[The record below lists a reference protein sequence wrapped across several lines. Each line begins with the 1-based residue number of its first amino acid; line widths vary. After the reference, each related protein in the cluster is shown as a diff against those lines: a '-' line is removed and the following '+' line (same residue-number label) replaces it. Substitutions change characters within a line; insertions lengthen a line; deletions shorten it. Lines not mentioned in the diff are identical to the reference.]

1 MEIWSPNG
9 RQHQDLPV
17 LPLDRNIPDYVLARR
32 GAISFSSS
40 TGGSTFTSSVPV
52 LQRRGGISF
61 DRTDKNALYIRML
74 GDVRTRSKP
83 DLGRERRR
91 SSFPDIDYKTFEE
104 CDDSPRSNLR
114 SYTHRWK
121 RRRRWLNLS
130 LQTVSLLDEAYS
142 GQARHLLTTVTD
154 WDFDI
159 FMLDKLTNGRSLFHL
174 SIHLFQHHNLIQ
186 TFNLDIVKLTQFLS
200 LVEEN
205 YNNNP
210 YHNALHAA
218 DVTQAMH
225 CFLRERKLGARLK
238 PLEVLSAVV
247 AAITHDLD
255 HPGVNQE
262 FLRKTGNYLATLY
275 NNHSVLEHH
284 HWRGCV
290 ALLRTTGLLN
300 HLSLQERQ
308 DFECQIQSLI
318 LATDISRQNEFVT
331 TFKQYLDKGDL
342 TLHLP
347 ASRHFTLQIALKC
360 ADVSNPCRTWK
371 VSRRWSERVT
381 DEFHNQGDQERKL
394 KVDIANSC
402 DRYRD
407 TISRIQTGFIQ
418 FIVEPLFV
426 QWERFSPTHLAR
438 HMINHLQVN
447 KQRWNGALAS
457 ELAEAEAAAAA
468 VAYAESQPEDVEMSG
483 QAMDPPSY
491 RQAPPPGNADP
502 LPSSPGVESET
513 SSSHRTNSQ
522 SDDDPSTFAEVSG
535 SGDIQFE
542 EPGHSNNIPGHSA
555 NHSGKWDGT
564 KLCNHIPFVQ
574 SPLDTYRAAMT
585 IISLHDSPSTEDILT
600 SIQLDRSDVFH
611 SKLKSL
617 SGPVLSAI
625 VNSSGPTMSAQLVDM
640 GKSVE
645 VLKDGGCARVN
656 GTIGSVCYLQAHN
669 GSNDTSDLHSG
680 HSASS
685 MARSVSSQECSKPD
699 VTAKLDP
706 KADDKLS
713 GSCTSL
719 QPQLSTS
726 RNGIHDRISTWLQ
739 NAPFPPSCN
748 SGNAQGCEEGKLGRW
763 TDISNGQA
771 GAGLEGNIPKAHIAY
786 SSSHEQLNSTLPIG
800 ATSCRKNSD
809 DSCLSDDIKMETD
822 NSAEDEQ

>member
-74 GDVRTRSKP
+74 
-83 DLGRERRR
+83 
-91 SSFPDIDYKTFEE
+91 E

-275 NNHSVLEHH
+275 N
-284 HWRGCV
+284 
-290 ALLRTTGLLN
+290 
-300 HLSLQERQ
+300 
-308 DFECQIQSLI
+308 
-318 LATDISRQNEFVT
+318 
-331 TFKQYLDKGDL
+331 QYLDKGDL

>member
-17 LPLDRNIPDYVLARR
+17 LPLDRNIPDHVLARR

-83 DLGRERRR
+83 DLGKERRR

-186 TFNLDIVKLTQFLS
+186 TFNLDIVKLTQFIS

-225 CFLRERKLGARLK
+225 CFLRELKLAARLT

-262 FLRKTGNYLATLY
+262 FLRKTGNYLAALY

-331 TFKQYLDKGDL
+331 SFKQYLDKGDL
-342 TLHLP
+342 KLHLP

-371 VSRRWSERVT
+371 VSRKWSERVT
-381 DEFHNQGDQERKL
+381 DEFHNQGDQERKH

-418 FIVEPLFV
+418 FIVEPLYV
-426 QWERFSPTHLAR
+426 QWERFSPTRLAR
-438 HMINHLQVN
+438 HMINHLRVN

-468 VAYAESQPEDVEMSG
+468 LAFAENQPEDVEMSG
-483 QAMDPPSY
+483 AAMDPPGY
-491 RQAPPPGNADP
+491 RQAPPPGNTDP

-522 SDDDPSTFAEVSG
+522 SDDDPTTFAEVSG
-535 SGDIQFE
+535 SGDIRFE

-555 NHSGKWDGT
+555 NHSSKWDGT

-585 IISLHDSPSTEDILT
+585 IISLHDTPSTEDILT

-617 SGPVLSAI
+617 NGPVLSAI
-625 VNSSGPTMSAQLVDM
+625 VNSSGPTLSAQLVDL

-656 GTIGSVCYLQAHN
+656 GPVCYMQAHN
-669 GSNDTSDLHSG
+669 GSSCTTDLNSG
-680 HSASS
+680 HSASP
-685 MARSVSSQECSKPD
+685 MARTVSSQDCSKPD

-706 KADDKLS
+706 KADDQLS
-713 GSCTSL
+713 GSSTSL

-726 RNGIHDRISTWLQ
+726 RNGIHDRIATWLQ
-739 NAPFPPSCN
+739 NGCVE
-748 SGNAQGCEEGKLGRW
+748 GNLSRW
-763 TDISNGQA
+763 MDISNGET

-786 SSSHEQLNSTLPIG
+786 SSTISHEQLNSTLPIG
-800 ATSCRKNSD
+800 ATSSRKNSD
-809 DSCLSDDIKMETD
+809 DSCQSDDIKMETD
-822 NSAEDEQ
+822 SSAEDEQ

>member
-9 RQHQDLPV
+9 RQRQDLPV

-225 CFLRERKLGARLK
+225 CFLRERKLGARLT

-331 TFKQYLDKGDL
+331 SFKQYLDKGDL

-407 TISRIQTGFIQ
+407 TIPRIQTGFIQ

-426 QWERFSPTHLAR
+426 QWERFSPTRLAR
-438 HMINHLQVN
+438 HMINHLRVN
-447 KQRWNGALAS
+447 KQRWNGALAT

-468 VAYAESQPEDVEMSG
+468 VAFAESQPEDVEMSG
-483 QAMDPPSY
+483 QAAMDPPGY
-491 RQAPPPGNADP
+491 RQAPPPGNDP
-502 LPSSPGVESET
+502 LPTSPGVESET

-522 SDDDPSTFAEVSG
+522 SDDDPTTFAEVSG
-535 SGDIQFE
+535 SGDIRFE
-542 EPGHSNNIPGHSA
+542 EPGPSNNIPGHSA
-555 NHSGKWDGT
+555 SHSGQWDGT
-564 KLCNHIPFVQ
+564 KLCNHIPFVR

-585 IISLHDSPSTEDILT
+585 IISLHDAPSTEDILT

-617 SGPVLSAI
+617 NGPVLSAI
-625 VNSSGPTMSAQLVDM
+625 VNSSGPTLSARLVDV
-640 GKSVE
+640 GSPPVE

-656 GTIGSVCYLQAHN
+656 GTVGSVCYN
-669 GSNDTSDLHSG
+669 GSSRTTDLHSG
-680 HSASS
+680 HSASP
-685 MARSVSSQECSKPD
+685 MARTVSSQECSKPDD

-706 KADDKLS
+706 KADDKLHH
-713 GSCTSL
+713 GSCA
-719 QPQLSTS
+719 TS
-726 RNGIHDRISTWLQ
+726 RNNGTHDRIATWLQ

-748 SGNAQGCEEGKLGRW
+748 GGSTHPGCVQGKLSRW
-763 TDISNGQA
+763 TDISEA
-771 GAGLEGNIPKAHIAY
+771 GFEGNIPKAHIAY
-786 SSSHEQLNSTLPIG
+786 SSTISHEQLNSTLPIG

-809 DSCLSDDIKMETD
+809 DSCRSEDVKMDTD
-822 NSAEDEQ
+822 SSADDEQEPIQH